1 MPFPDPD
8 EAIEGTE
15 IPPKPGLGE
24 KDRKILEA
32 MITNG
37 FIHPEQMW
45 FNQVVGQIDQAM
57 LDRTPENLKEWFIR
71 TYSKRPDVMFTED
84 GELFAAEVKP
94 FASYVALGQA
104 LMYRHWAN
112 VKADPPRLIVALI
125 LTDIPD
131 PDLIPVAA
139 VNGVEIRQLG
149 EFIEDRPTFQT

>member
-8 EAIEGTE
+8 DAITGPEL
-15 IPPKPGLGE
+15 PPKPGLGN

-32 MITNG
+32 MIKNG
-37 FIHPEQMW
+37 FIRPEQMW
-45 FNQVVGQIDQAM
+45 FNQVVGQVDQAM
-57 LDRTPENLKEWFIR
+57 LDRTPENLKEWFVR
-71 TYSKRPDVMFTED
+71 TYSKRPDVMFTEN
-84 GELFAAEVKP
+84 GILYAAEVKP

-112 VKADPPRLIVALI
+112 IKADPQRLIVAII

-139 VNGVEIRQLG
+139 DNGVDIRQLG
-149 EFIEDRPTFQT
+149 VFLEPRPTFQT